1 MLGVFLVWGLF
12 GSFPFN
18 LVLSGMSDSKQG
30 SLEHHTNVVTEKF
43 TNKYSSIY
51 VGL

>member
-1 MLGVFLVWGLF
+1 MLGVFLVWGFF
-12 GSFPFN
+12 GFFPFN
-18 LVLSGMSDSKQG
+18 LVLVGMSYSMPG
-30 SLEHHTNVVTEKF
+30 SLEHYTNVVTEKF

>member
-1 MLGVFLVWGLF
+1 MLGVFSVWGLL

-18 LVLSGMSDSKQG
+18 LVLAGMSYSKQG
-30 SLEHHTNVVTEKF
+30 SLEHYTNVVTEKS

-51 VGL
+51 AGL